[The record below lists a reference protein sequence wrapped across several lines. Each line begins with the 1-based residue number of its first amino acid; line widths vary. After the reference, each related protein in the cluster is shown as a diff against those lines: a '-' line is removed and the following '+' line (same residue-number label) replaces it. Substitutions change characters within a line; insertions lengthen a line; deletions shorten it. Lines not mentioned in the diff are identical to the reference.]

1 MININSATIIKSGEE
16 YVGTYSMEEVSD
28 NCDISDD
35 KIIKVLSLLKKEN
48 ILNDNITLH
57 ILNFSIVN
65 DEQYITNIQILEN
78 DILSNKIVDNDIS
91 KKIYLLIK

>member
-1 MININSATIIKSGEE
+1 MININSAIIIKSGVE
-16 YVGTYSMEEVSD
+16 YKGTYSMEEVSD
-28 NCDISDD
+28 NCDISND